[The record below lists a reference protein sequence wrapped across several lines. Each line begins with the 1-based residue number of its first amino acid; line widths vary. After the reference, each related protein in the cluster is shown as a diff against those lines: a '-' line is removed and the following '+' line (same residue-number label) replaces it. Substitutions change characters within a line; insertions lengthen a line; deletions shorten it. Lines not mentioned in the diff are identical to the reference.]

1 MFLKELKLNGFRNWN
16 LGEFTFSPGL
26 NVLCGNNAQ
35 GKTNCAEGVFF
46 LCTGISPLA
55 SREKQV
61 IAFDREEASVSGTA
75 ATSFGDVKV
84 EIFLKEGKRKQ
95 IKVNGATLSKA
106 GDLLGNVNAVFFNPD
121 ELKLIKDAPSDRRR
135 FLDVAISQL
144 KRPYFYEL
152 LRYNKILE
160 QRNRLLKE
168 EDEET
173 VWETLP
179 VWDEQLAEAGSYIM
193 VQRQEFCEKLAPYAK
208 AAHAALT
215 AGKEELVI
223 SPECKFAGDQKTIFY
238 AFLQGLAQRR
248 EQDLRAGFT
257 TVGPHRDDLKIE
269 INGSDVKTYCSQG
282 QKRSAALSIK
292 LAELDIMRAETGE
305 YPLFILDDVLSELD
319 KDRQKRLLSKL
330 SGVQTVLTATHL
342 DEEVFQGLSYRL
354 FTVDHGTYTVRE
366 EKG

>member
-1 MFLKELKLNGFRNWN
+1 M
-16 LGEFTFSPGL
+16 
-26 NVLCGNNAQ
+26 
-35 GKTNCAEGVFF
+35 
-46 LCTGISPLA
+46 
-55 SREKQV
+55 
-61 IAFDREEASVSGTA
+61 
-75 ATSFGDVKV
+75 
-84 EIFLKEGKRKQ
+84 
-95 IKVNGATLSKA
+95 
-106 GDLLGNVNAVFFNPD
+106 
-121 ELKLIKDAPSDRRR
+121 
-135 FLDVAISQL
+135 AISQL

-168 EDEET
+168 EDEEP
-173 VWETLP
+173 VLETLP
-179 VWDEQLAEAGSYIM
+179 VWDEQLAEAGAYIM
-193 VQRQEFCEKLAPYAK
+193 VQRQEFCEKLSPYAK

-215 AGKEELVI
+215 AGAEELVI
-223 SPECKFAGDQKTIFY
+223 SPECRYAGDQKSVYT
-238 AFLQGLAQRR
+238 AFLQGLADRR

-269 INGSDVKTYCSQG
+269 INASDVKTYCSQG

-319 KDRQKRLLSKL
+319 KDRQKRLLNKL

-354 FTVDHGTYTVRE
+354 FTVDHGTYTVK
-366 EKG
+366 EKM